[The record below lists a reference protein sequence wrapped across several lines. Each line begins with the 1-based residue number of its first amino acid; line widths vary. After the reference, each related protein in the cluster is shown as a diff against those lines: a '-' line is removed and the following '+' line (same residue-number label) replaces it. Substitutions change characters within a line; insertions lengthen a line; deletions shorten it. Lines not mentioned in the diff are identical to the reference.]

1 MNGCLT
7 RCRGCSP
14 SSWAHEDA
22 PIPPFSYT
30 VVKLASIDN
39 EISADLLVCQRPQQV
54 VGRVFKV
61 ATGSRMALHQTFGA
75 LGKIH

>member
-1 MNGCLT
+1 MNGCVT

-14 SSWAHEDA
+14 ASWAHEDT
-22 PIPPFSYT
+22 PTLPFSYT

-39 EISADLLVCQRPQQV
+39 EISADLLVCQRLQL

-61 ATGSRMALHQTFGA
+61 ATGSRMALHQTFRA
-75 LGKIH
+75 LGKIQ